1 MTSAIPVQCYR
12 YPLSYQTNWEL
23 VILVTYKFNNINE
36 LNMTFSPQGI
46 KLINALID
54 EYSLPVVHAYMEYI
68 QVLYELCTTNY

>member
-1 MTSAIPVQCYR
+1 
-12 YPLSYQTNWEL
+12 
-23 VILVTYKFNNINE
+23 
-36 LNMTFSPQGI
+36 MTFSPQGI